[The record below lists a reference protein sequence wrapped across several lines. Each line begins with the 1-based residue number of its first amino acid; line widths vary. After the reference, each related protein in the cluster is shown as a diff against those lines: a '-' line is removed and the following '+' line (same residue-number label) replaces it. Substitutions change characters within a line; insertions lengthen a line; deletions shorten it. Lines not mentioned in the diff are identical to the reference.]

1 MSQDQ
6 TSAVEKR
13 YPSIFQDPE
22 SGVYWCGSGQW
33 VRVTCW
39 NQEKSG
45 HVNCQSSEVDQFS
58 VYYSLEGQE
67 GKLKLKFPLHI
78 EVAVRAVWTLE
89 LSPTR
94 LYY

>member
-1 MSQDQ
+1 MSKFVA
-6 TSAVEKR
+6 AVG
-13 YPSIFQDPE
+13 PSDWLE
-22 SGVYWCGSGQW
+22 SRQVW
-33 VRVTCW
+33 T
-39 NQEKSG
+39 
-45 HVNCQSSEVDQFS
+45 CQSSEIDQSS
-58 VYYSLEGQE
+58 VYYSLEGQQ